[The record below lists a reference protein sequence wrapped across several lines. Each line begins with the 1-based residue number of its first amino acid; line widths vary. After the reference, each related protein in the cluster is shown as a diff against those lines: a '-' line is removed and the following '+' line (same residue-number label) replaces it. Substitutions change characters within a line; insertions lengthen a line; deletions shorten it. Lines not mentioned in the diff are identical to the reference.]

1 MSASIHARL
10 DQQTD
15 ALREEL
21 KRREGW
27 TDSEIVRRGIQ
38 ALALITPTV
47 SKKRKFRGVGKY
59 HFGVTDLA
67 TNPKYME
74 GFGES

>member
-1 MSASIHARL
+1 MAASIHARL
-10 DQQTD
+10 DDETD
-15 ALREEL
+15 AMRQEL
-21 KRREGW
+21 KRTRGW

-38 ALALITPTV
+38 LLASATAKRAT
-47 SKKRKFRGVGKY
+47 RKFHGVGEY
-59 HFGVTDLA
+59 DFGISDLA

>member
-1 MSASIHARL
+1 MAASIHARL
-10 DQQTD
+10 DNETD
-15 ALREEL
+15 AMRQEL
-21 KRREGW
+21 KRTQGW

-38 ALALITPTV
+38 LLASATPTQA
-47 SKKRKFRGVGKY
+47 KRKLRGVGKY
-59 HFGVTDLA
+59 NFGISDLA